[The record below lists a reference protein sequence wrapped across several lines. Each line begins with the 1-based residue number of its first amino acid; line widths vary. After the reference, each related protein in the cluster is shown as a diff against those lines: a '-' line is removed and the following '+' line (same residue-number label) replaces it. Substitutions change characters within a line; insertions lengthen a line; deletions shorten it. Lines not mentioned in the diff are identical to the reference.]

1 MHGNHSHHL
10 IYDHQYLNVGNGHH
24 LSVEQSGNP
33 NGIPLL
39 YLHGGPG
46 AGLGKH
52 YQWPFDLNKYR
63 VIGFDQRGCGRS
75 TPTGSIAHN
84 DTDYLL
90 QDIEQLRKHLQIEN
104 WLVFGGSWGSTLA
117 LLYAIKHPSRT
128 NGLVLRGIFLARK
141 QDFEWFLMPNGG
153 AAQVFPDIYQ
163 NFQRNFKSATSFLDV
178 CQQFITLFKD
188 EHKHKSALQDW
199 YNWEGHISRLQSSAI
214 DASDLSTDN
223 QVRNLALLE
232 CHYLLNHCFVPENFI
247 IDNIQVI
254 QDIPCHI
261 VHGRYDMVCKVESAL
276 TLHHHLPNS
285 TLNIIDN
292 AGHSMSENGI
302 AKKLVDIMCN
312 EF

>member
-1 MHGNHSHHL
+1 MHGNHSNQL
-10 IYDHQYLNVGNGHH
+10 IYDHQHLDVGHGH
-24 LSVEQSGNP
+24 LISIEQSGNP
-33 NGIPLL
+33 NGIPVL

-52 YQWPFDLNKYR
+52 YQWPFDLKRYR

-75 TPTGSIAHN
+75 TPTGNIAHN
-84 DTDYLL
+84 NTDYLL
-90 QDIEQLRKHLQIEN
+90 QDIEQLREYLQIDS
-104 WLVFGGSWGSTLA
+104 WIVFGGSWGSTLA
-117 LLYAIKHPSRT
+117 LLYAIKYTQRV
-128 NGLVLRGIFLARK
+128 NALVLRGIFLARK
-141 QDFEWFLMPNGG
+141 EDFEWFLMPNGG

-163 NFQRNFKSATSFLDV
+163 NFRRNFKSSDSFLDV
-178 CQQFITLFKD
+178 CEQYIRLFQD

-214 DASDLSTDN
+214 DASDLSSEN

-232 CHYLLNHCFVPENFI
+232 CHYLLNHCFVEENFI
-247 IDNIQVI
+247 IDNIQAI
-254 QDIPCHI
+254 RHIPCHI

-276 TLHHHLPNS
+276 TLHHHLPQS
-285 TLNIIDN
+285 TLDIIDN

-302 AKKLVDIMCN
+302 AKRLVEIMCN

>member
-1 MHGNHSHHL
+1 MHGNHSNQL
-10 IYDHQYLNVGNGHH
+10 IYDHQHLDVGHGH
-24 LSVEQSGNP
+24 LISIEQSGNP
-33 NGIPLL
+33 NGIPVL

-52 YQWPFDLNKYR
+52 YQWPFDLKRYR

-75 TPTGSIAHN
+75 TPTGNITHN
-84 DTDYLL
+84 NPDYLL
-90 QDIEQLRKHLQIEN
+90 QDIEQLREYLQIDS
-104 WLVFGGSWGSTLA
+104 WIVFGGSWGSTLA
-117 LLYAIKHPSRT
+117 LLYAIKYTQRV
-128 NGLVLRGIFLARK
+128 NALVLRGIFLARK
-141 QDFEWFLMPNGG
+141 EDFEWFLMPNGG

-163 NFQRNFKSATSFLDV
+163 NFRRNFKSSDSFLDV
-178 CQQFITLFKD
+178 CEQYIRLFQD

-214 DASDLSTDN
+214 DASDLSSEN

-232 CHYLLNHCFVPENFI
+232 CHYLLNHCFVEENFI
-247 IDNIQVI
+247 IDNIQAI
-254 QDIPCHI
+254 RHIPCHI

-276 TLHHHLPNS
+276 TLHHHLPQS
-285 TLNIIDN
+285 TLDIIDN

-302 AKKLVDIMCN
+302 AKRLVEIMCN